1 MAGRERDRGVLSG
14 WNTGW
19 EDDGEAHIG
28 AATDAVPAQVPGA
41 SDAPIGEPRLA
52 DTGDTP
58 ASGSVGGQDGAD
70 IRRDVESGLAR
81 LTRIAADL
89 GVGDPVEEFFSPLV
103 GRWSLLHSDAELWR
117 NAAAVTTEVSSS
129 VTGPL
134 GGLDAAWEGADAT
147 VFLEY
152 MRTTAQAGDELA
164 EAMRGIATALDT
176 TADGIREIVQELAA
190 TLADAA
196 ESADQAIAAG
206 EGGRDRARQHLERV
220 RLAAKEFVESVREVL
235 GAFVRMC
242 AELPDAPPVAP
253 IVLPTPAPQPVLPIG
268 DLDLAA
274 QDGSG
279 GTAGS
284 DGGAV
289 PSGIGGG
296 GVGAGGGMTA
306 APTADPQP
314 LTAGDYSSAEQQ
326 PSVRSATGAPAA
338 AAAGA
343 PVAAGTGVGGGMPM
357 MPMGM
362 GGMGAGGGGD
372 AEHRSKNQVVGD
384 PMDIYGQPEKASPS
398 VIGDEDADR
407 R

>member
-1 MAGRERDRGVLSG
+1 MAGRERDRGVLGG
-14 WNTGW
+14 WNTAW
-19 EDDGEAHIG
+19 EDDGEARI
-28 AATDAVPAQVPGA
+28 AAVTDVAPAPFPGA
-41 SDAPIGEPRLA
+41 GRAPVGEPRLA
-52 DTGDTP
+52 DTGDGP
-58 ASGSVGGQDGAD
+58 VPGSFGGQDGAD

-89 GVGDPVEEFFSPLV
+89 GMDDPVEEFFSPLV
-103 GRWSLLHSDAELWR
+103 GRWSLLHEDAERWR
-117 NAAAVTTEVSSS
+117 NAAAVTAEVASS

-147 VFLEY
+147 VFLDY
-152 MRTTAQAGDELA
+152 MRTTAQAGEELA
-164 EAMRGIATALDT
+164 EAMRGMGTALDT

-196 ESADQAIAAG
+196 ESADQAIVAG
-206 EGGRDRARQHLERV
+206 DGGRERARQHLERV
-220 RLAAKEFVESVREVL
+220 RSAAREFVESVREVL

-242 AELPDAPPVAP
+242 AELPDAPPVEP

-274 QDGSG
+274 QDG
-279 GTAGS
+279 AG
-284 DGGAV
+284 GGAA

-296 GVGAGGGMTA
+296 GVGAGAGAGGMTA

-326 PSVRSATGAPAA
+326 PSVRPGTGTA

-343 PVAAGTGVGGGMPM
+343 AAPVAAGAGVGTGGMPM

-372 AEHRSKNQVVGD
+372 AEHRSKNRVVGD
-384 PMDIYGQPEKASPS
+384 PMDIYGRPEKASPS
-398 VIGDEDADR
+398 VIGDEDSDR

>member
-1 MAGRERDRGVLSG
+1 MAGRERDRGVLGG
-14 WNTGW
+14 WNTAW
-19 EDDGEAHIG
+19 EDDGEARIG
-28 AATDAVPAQVPGA
+28 AATDAVPKPLPDAGRVPT
-41 SDAPIGEPRLA
+41 GEPRLA

-58 ASGSVGGQDGAD
+58 VPGSVGGQDGAD

-89 GVGDPVEEFFSPLV
+89 GMDDPVEEFFSPLV
-103 GRWSLLHSDAELWR
+103 GRWSLLHEDAERWR
-117 NAAAVTTEVSSS
+117 NAAAVTIEVSSS

-147 VFLEY
+147 VFLDY

-164 EAMRGIATALDT
+164 DAMRGMATALDT

-206 EGGRDRARQHLERV
+206 DGGRDRARQHLERV

-242 AELPDAPPVAP
+242 AELPDAPPIEP
-253 IVLPTPAPQPVLPIG
+253 IVLPSPVPQPVLPIG
-268 DLDLAA
+268 DLDLAT

-279 GTAGS
+279 GS
-284 DGGAV
+284 GAV
-289 PSGIGGG
+289 PSGVGGGG
-296 GVGAGGGMTA
+296 GVGAGGGLTA
-306 APTADPQP
+306 VPTADPQP

-326 PSVRSATGAPAA
+326 PSVRSATGTAAAAASAAPAA
-338 AAAGA
+338 AGAG
-343 PVAAGTGVGGGMPM
+343 VVGGGMPM

-362 GGMGAGGGGD
+362 GGMGAGAGGD
-372 AEHRSKNQVVGD
+372 AEHRSKNRVVGD
-384 PMDIYGQPEKASPS
+384 PMEIYGQPEKASPS